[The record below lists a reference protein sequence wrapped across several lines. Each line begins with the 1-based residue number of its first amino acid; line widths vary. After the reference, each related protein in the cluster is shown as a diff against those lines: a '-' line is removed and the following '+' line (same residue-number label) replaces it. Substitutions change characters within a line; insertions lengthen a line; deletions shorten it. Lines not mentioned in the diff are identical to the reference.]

1 MRQIESTNIVV
12 AYDISGRKV
21 TKVHKNL
28 SKNLYWEQRSVF
40 LGETGKG
47 GDRKIMSQLFGLI
60 DQDTDSI
67 IIYKLN
73 YPWTAKIERWGK
85 EPPSKSMV
93 E

>member
-1 MRQIESTNIVV
+1 MKQIERTNMVV
-12 AYDISGRKV
+12 VYDISGRKV
-21 TKVHKNL
+21 TKVHKSL
-28 SKNLYWEQRSVF
+28 SKNLYWEQNSVF

-47 GDRKIMSQLFGLI
+47 ADRKIMTQLFGLI

-73 YPWTAKIERWGK
+73 YPWTATVERWGK
-85 EPPSKSMV
+85 KPPSENMV